1 MTRFHPDFDGGSVQA
16 DQRMKARLSPQEA
29 LVYAM
34 VTVAAADRTIT
45 EHELA
50 RINAMVKELPAFRGI
65 EDAWLSREAQDCGKI
80 LSRPDGVHKVV
91 RLIAEALLGELRET
105 AYALAAEVAASD
117 LAIKD
122 DERDF
127 LTLLA
132 TGLQIDGLLRAALE
146 RTAQARQRQA

>member
-1 MTRFHPDFDGGSVQA
+1 
-16 DQRMKARLSPQEA
+16 
-29 LVYAM
+29 
-34 VTVAAADRTIT
+34 
-45 EHELA
+45 
-50 RINAMVKELPAFRGI
+50 
-65 EDAWLSREAQDCGKI
+65 
-80 LSRPDGVHKVV
+80 
-91 RLIAEALLGELRET
+91 LIAEALPGELRET

>member
-1 MTRFHPDFDGGSVQA
+1 
-16 DQRMKARLSPQEA
+16 
-29 LVYAM
+29 
-34 VTVAAADRTIT
+34 
-45 EHELA
+45 
-50 RINAMVKELPAFRGI
+50 
-65 EDAWLSREAQDCGKI
+65 
-80 LSRPDGVHKVV
+80 
-91 RLIAEALLGELRET
+91 
-105 AYALAAEVAASD
+105 VAASD